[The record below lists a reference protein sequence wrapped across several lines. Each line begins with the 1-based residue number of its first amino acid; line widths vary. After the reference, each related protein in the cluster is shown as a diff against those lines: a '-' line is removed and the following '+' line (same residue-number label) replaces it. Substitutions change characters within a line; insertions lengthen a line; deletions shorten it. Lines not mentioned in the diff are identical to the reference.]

1 MKKTTVVVHQNYI
14 NDVIKNLH
22 ETGVM
27 EIIDISREDEEP
39 QVNYTFSEIQND
51 VETCITY
58 ELRLSRLIG
67 ILKKIKPKKS
77 GIKAIFNPDL
87 PEIKTVE
94 DRSLD
99 DMNSYAEGL
108 LEEIEKKILNYDN
121 ILQQYNERI
130 EKINNDIIQLNY
142 IKDFDFDI
150 SDIGESRL
158 IIMKAGITEDIESL
172 KKGINSLDKSI
183 IFSHQICRGKD
194 VQWSVLVAAH
204 ISKKDDFLKICRE
217 KITDIDLDVE
227 SGIPKDLLKSLSQEK
242 KDIVKEKKKIIS
254 DLRVF
259 AKEQLDDLL
268 SLREEIRFERIRK
281 EIAKNFGK
289 TNSTYI
295 IDGWILE
302 KDEELFRK
310 SLEEVSKDHV
320 ICNFETPSTN
330 PDNPPVHLKTPEWA
344 KPFRTFLD
352 LFATPKYNEID
363 PMIFMGI
370 FFILFFGI
378 MLGDAGYGLTLLIL
392 SIFGYFKFS
401 RISDTIKSW
410 SFMGIL
416 LAIVTIIV
424 GILTNS
430 FFGDLIP
437 RFFFND
443 PNYLLYSFTIA
454 GIQFPIESLR
464 DPLIILTISLLFGLI
479 HLNIGIILAI
489 YQSYKRKDF
498 NSLIVQHFS
507 WIPLQLGGGL
517 LIGALLLKMWELGT
531 IEFYFAAILVII
543 GFILRMKHAGPLGFF
558 DITGYIG
565 DWLSYA
571 RLLALGLGTTGM
583 ALAFNIVAQII
594 PQMIPV
600 IGIIFTPI
608 ILIIAHTANLGLQTL
623 GAGVHSLRLQ
633 YVEFFNRFY
642 EGGGK
647 KFEPFSIKR
656 KYTKIEE
663 TK

>member
-22 ETGVM
+22 QTGAM
-27 EIIDISREDEEP
+27 EINDISKADEESNENFEFL
-39 QVNYTFSEIQND
+39 QMQD
-51 VETCITY
+51 DAETCMTY

-94 DRSLD
+94 DRNLD
-99 DMNSYAEGL
+99 EMNSYAEGL
-108 LEEIEKKILNYDN
+108 LEEIEKKILNFDKK
-121 ILQQYNERI
+121 LQDYNERI
-130 EKINNDIIQLNY
+130 EKINNDITQLNY

-150 SDIGESRL
+150 SYIGESDL
-158 IIMKAGITEDIESL
+158 ILVKVGLIDDIESL
-172 KKGINSLDKSI
+172 KKKINALDKSAI
-183 IFSHQICRGKD
+183 YSYKIGNGKD
-194 VQWSVLVAAH
+194 IQWSVLAAVH
-204 ISKKDDFLKICRE
+204 ISKKDDFLKIWRE
-217 KITDIDLDVE
+217 NIIDLDFEVE
-227 SGIPKDLLKSLSQEK
+227 SGLPKDLLKSLVQEK
-242 KDIVKEKKKIIS
+242 KDIAKEKKKIIFN
-254 DLRVF
+254 LRVY
-259 AKEQLDDLL
+259 AKEQLDDLF
-268 SLREEIRFERIRK
+268 SLKEEIRFERIRK
-281 EIAKNFGK
+281 EVVKNFGK

-295 IDGWILE
+295 IKGWILE
-302 KDEELFRK
+302 KDKESFKK

-330 PDNPPVHLKTPEWA
+330 PDNPPVYLKTPEWA

-352 LFATPKYNEID
+352 LFATPRYNEID
-363 PMIFMGI
+363 PMIFMAI
-370 FFILFFGI
+370 FFILFFGL
-378 MLGDAGYGLTLLIL
+378 MLGDAGYGLSLLIL

-401 RISDTIKSW
+401 KISETIKTW
-410 SFMGIL
+410 SFMGIW

-424 GILTNS
+424 GVLTNS

-437 RFFFND
+437 RFFLNN
-443 PNYLLYSFTIA
+443 PNQQLYSFTIA

-479 HLNIGIILAI
+479 HLNMGIILAI
-489 YQSYKRKDF
+489 YQSYKRKDY

-531 IEFYFAAILVII
+531 IEFYFAAICVII

-583 ALAFNIVAQII
+583 ALAFNIVAEII

-600 IGIIFTPI
+600 VGIIFTPI

>member
-14 NDVIKNLH
+14 NDVIKDLH

-27 EIIDISREDEEP
+27 EIIDISREDEE
-39 QVNYTFSEIQND
+39 SEENFEYSQMQND
-51 VETCITY
+51 AETCITY

-87 PEIKTVE
+87 PEIKGVE

-99 DMNSYAEGL
+99 EMNSYAEGL
-108 LEEIEKKILNYDN
+108 LEEIEKNIIRYDN
-121 ILQQYNERI
+121 KLQEYNEQI
-130 EKINNDIIQLNY
+130 NKINNDLNQLNY

-150 SDIGESRL
+150 SDIGESTL
-158 IIMKAGITEDIESL
+158 VLVKAGLTDDIEAL
-172 KKGINSLDKSI
+172 KNEINSLEKSSI
-183 IFSHQICRGKD
+183 TSHQIGSGKD
-194 VQWSVLVAAH
+194 IQWSVLVAAH
-204 ISKKDDFLKICRE
+204 VSKKADFLKICRE
-217 KITDIDLDVE
+217 KITDIDLEVE
-227 SGIPKDLLKSLSQEK
+227 SGKPKDLLKLLSSEK
-242 KDIVKEKKKIIS
+242 NNIAKEKKKIIS
-254 DLRVF
+254 DLRVY
-259 AKEQLDDLL
+259 AKERFDELL

-281 EIAKNFGK
+281 EVAKNFGK
-289 TNSTYI
+289 TNSTYTI
-295 IDGWILE
+295 NGWILE
-302 KDEELFRK
+302 KDQEIFRK

-363 PMIFMGI
+363 PMILMAI
-370 FFILFFGI
+370 FFVLFFGI
-378 MLGDAGYGLTLLIL
+378 MLGDAGYGLALLIL
-392 SIFGYFKFS
+392 SIFGYFKFA
-401 RISDTIKSW
+401 RISETIKSW
-410 SFMGIL
+410 SFMGIW
-416 LAIVTIIV
+416 LAIVTIVV

-443 PNYLLYSFTIA
+443 PNHLLYSFTIV
-454 GIQFPIESLR
+454 GMQFPIESLR
-464 DPLIILTISLLFGLI
+464 DPLVILTISLLFGLI
-479 HLNIGIILAI
+479 HLNVGIILAI
-489 YQSYKRKDF
+489 YQSYKRNNY
-498 NSLIVQHFS
+498 NSLITEHLS
-507 WIPLQLGGGL
+507 WMPLQIGGGL
-517 LIGALLLKMWELGT
+517 LIGSLLLKMWELGT
-531 IEFYFAAILVII
+531 IETYISAILVII
-543 GFILRMKHAGPLGFF
+543 GFILRLKHAGPLGFF

-594 PQMIPV
+594 PQMVPIV
-600 IGIIFTPI
+600 GIIFTPI
-608 ILIIAHTANLGLQTL
+608 ILILAHTANLGLQTL

-647 KFEPFSIKR
+647 KFEPFSIDR

>member
-1 MKKTTVVVHQNYI
+1 MKKATVVVHQNYI

-22 ETGVM
+22 ENGVM
-27 EIIDISREDEEP
+27 EIIDISKAEEGP
-39 QVNYTFSEIQND
+39 IENFEFLQMQD
-51 VETCITY
+51 DAETCMTY

-94 DRSLD
+94 DRGLD
-99 DMNSYAEGL
+99 EMNSYAEGL
-108 LEEIEKKILNYDN
+108 LEEIEKKILNYDKK
-121 ILQQYNERI
+121 LQEYNERI
-130 EKINNDIIQLNY
+130 EKINNDTTQLNF

-150 SDIGESRL
+150 SDIGESEL
-158 IIMKAGITEDIESL
+158 ILVKVGLTDDIESL
-172 KKGINSLDKSI
+172 KKEINALDKSTI
-183 IFSHQICRGKD
+183 YSNQIGSGKD
-194 VQWSVLVAAH
+194 VQWAVLVAAH
-204 ISKKDDFLKICRE
+204 ISKKDEFLKICRE
-217 KITDIDLDVE
+217 KITELDFEVE

-242 KDIVKEKKKIIS
+242 KDIAKEKKKIIS
-254 DLRVF
+254 ELRVY

-268 SLREEIRFERIRK
+268 ALKEEIRFERVRK
-281 EIAKNFGK
+281 EVAKNFGK
-289 TNSTYI
+289 TNSTYTI
-295 IDGWILE
+295 NGWILE
-302 KDEELFRK
+302 KDKESFRK
-310 SLEEVSKDHV
+310 SLEGVSKDHV
-320 ICNFETPSTN
+320 ICNFETPSAN
-330 PDNPPVHLKTPEWA
+330 PDNPPVHLKTPGWA
-344 KPFRTFLD
+344 KPFRMFLD
-352 LFATPKYNEID
+352 LFATPRYNEID

-378 MLGDAGYGLTLLIL
+378 MLGDAGYGLLLLIL

-401 RISDTIKSW
+401 KISDTIKEW
-410 SFMGIL
+410 SFMGIW

-424 GILTNS
+424 GTLTNS

-437 RFFFND
+437 RFFFNN
-443 PNYLLYSFTIA
+443 PNQLLYTFTIA
-454 GIQFPIESLR
+454 GTQFPIEPLR
-464 DPLIILTISLLFGLI
+464 DPLVILTMSLLFGLI

-489 YQSYKRKDF
+489 YQSYKRKDYS
-498 NSLIVQHFS
+498 SLFVQHFS

-517 LIGALLLKMWELGT
+517 LIGELLLKMWVLET
-531 IEFYFAAILVII
+531 IMLYIAAILVII
-543 GFILRMKHAGPLGFF
+543 GFLLRMKHAGPLGFF

-600 IGIIFTPI
+600 VGIVFTPI
-608 ILIIAHTANLGLQTL
+608 ILIFAHTANLGLQTL

-647 KFEPFSIKR
+647 KFEPFSIER
-656 KYTKIEE
+656 KFTKIEE

>member
-1 MKKTTVVVHQNYI
+1 VHQNYI

-27 EIIDISREDEEP
+27 EIIDISREDEES
-39 QVNYTFSEIQND
+39 QENFEYSQMQND
-51 VETCITY
+51 AETCMTY

-67 ILKKIKPKKS
+67 ILKKIKSKKS

-87 PEIKTVE
+87 PEIKAVE

-99 DMNSYAEGL
+99 EMNSYAEGL
-108 LEEIEKKILNYDN
+108 LEEIEKNILNYDN
-121 ILQQYNERI
+121 KLQDYNERI
-130 EKINNDIIQLNY
+130 ERINNDLDQLNY
-142 IKDFDFDI
+142 IKSFDFDI
-150 SDIGESRL
+150 SDIGESTL
-158 IIMKAGITEDIESL
+158 ILVKAGLTDDIESL
-172 KKGINSLDKSI
+172 KKEINALEKSSI
-183 IFSHQICRGKD
+183 STNQIGSGKD
-194 VQWSVLVAAH
+194 VQWVVLVAAH
-204 ISKKDDFLKICRE
+204 ISKKDDFLRICRE
-217 KITDIDLDVE
+217 KITDIDLEVE
-227 SGIPKDLLKSLSQEK
+227 SGKPKDLLKLLSQEK
-242 KDIVKEKKKIIS
+242 KDIAKEKKKIIS
-254 DLRVF
+254 DLREF
-259 AKEQLDDLL
+259 AQEQLDDLL
-268 SLREEIRFERIRK
+268 SLREEIRFERIRR
-281 EIAKNFGK
+281 EVAKNFGK
-289 TNSTYI
+289 TNSTYTI
-295 IDGWILE
+295 NGWILE
-302 KDEELFRK
+302 KDEQIVRK
-310 SLEEVSKDHV
+310 SLEEVSKNHV
-320 ICNFETPSTN
+320 ICNFEIPSTN

-363 PMIFMGI
+363 PMIFMAI

-378 MLGDAGYGLTLLIL
+378 MLGDAGYGLFLLIL
-392 SIFGYFKFS
+392 SIFGYFKFA
-401 RISDTIKSW
+401 RISETIKSW
-410 SFMGIL
+410 SFMGIW

-424 GILTNS
+424 GTLTNS

-437 RFFFND
+437 RFFFNN
-443 PNYLLYSFTIA
+443 PNQQLYSLTIA
-454 GIQFPIESLR
+454 GTQFPIEPLR
-464 DPLIILTISLLFGLI
+464 DPLVILTMSLLFGLI

-489 YQSYKRKDF
+489 YQSYKRKDY

-507 WIPLQLGGGL
+507 WIPLQIGGGL
-517 LIGALLLKMWELGT
+517 LIGALLLKMWELET
-531 IEFYFAAILVII
+531 IVFYLAVILVII
-543 GFILRMKHAGPLGFF
+543 GFILRMKDAGPLGFF

-594 PQMIPV
+594 PQMVPIV
-600 IGIIFTPI
+600 GIIFTPI
-608 ILIIAHTANLGLQTL
+608 ILILAHTANLGLQTL

-647 KFEPFSIKR
+647 KFKPFSIER